1 MLLNEF
7 RIGEFLK
14 TRLELPA
21 NYDEVVFA
29 SSLLALYYKVY
40 RGKWVCPTLAPLLPE
55 MGAGLGQGPGEN

>member
-14 TRLELPA
+14 TGTELTA
-21 NYDEVVFA
+21 NYEVVFA
-29 SSLLALYYKVY
+29 SSLLALRYKVY

>member
-14 TRLELPA
+14 TGTELPA

-29 SSLLALYYKVY
+29 SSLLALCYKVY
-40 RGKWVCPTLAPLLPE
+40 RGKWVCPTLAPLLPK
-55 MGAGLGQGPGEN
+55 MGADLGQGPGEN